1 LLLGAHLS
9 VLAWALV
16 LSACGGQESSVP
28 GLDSNVVA
36 QLALVEGRYQWNAEL
51 GRYVFSAK
59 DRLEEVTG
67 SQDAE
72 AALRSLVSCLDDS
85 SSTRSTLD
93 GDPVAMGVLCYEALS
108 QLVYYEPMS
117 PDGDIAEQWPGHLTP
132 MATRDEM
139 RAAREAW
146 EAVVT
151 SGEYIFL

>member
-93 GDPVAMGVLCYEALS
+93 GDPVAS